1 MEVPQCCVQWRLLAG
16 LLVDNIGY
24 YAMMDLVLSVFIA
37 RTSEW
42 FGHAARIWTQE
53 LHAEYKYGNVFES
66 VQLGKNTRL
75 LKVVLI

>member
-1 MEVPQCCVQWRLLAG
+1 
-16 LLVDNIGY
+16 
-24 YAMMDLVLSVFIA
+24 MMDLVLSVFIA